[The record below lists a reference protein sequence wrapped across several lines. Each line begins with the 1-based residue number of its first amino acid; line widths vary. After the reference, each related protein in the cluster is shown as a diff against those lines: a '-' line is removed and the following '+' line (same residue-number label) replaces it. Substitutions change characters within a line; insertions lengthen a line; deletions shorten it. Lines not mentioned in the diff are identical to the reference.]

1 MRFFFV
7 LCLSFSCTFMSAQDS
22 IPNQAI
28 PPRTT
33 SAEASRAEEST
44 SKSGEA
50 QLPAQQVPQPTDLAD
65 APSTT
70 QALSCT
76 QKNGK
81 PCPEWVHKL
90 IGQYPPID
98 ISERWNGQPDHFFTF
113 GNARRALHPDKKSW
127 LLFAVAHAGMWAS
140 TVVAVKNHRTSGEEA
155 HSEYPAVAFLTGFD
169 LLIFKTISPA
179 LSVGPPVY
187 AMFHYSRA
195 AAK

>member
-1 MRFFFV
+1 MPGVFLHLHVRPKLEPGDTATYNV
-7 LCLSFSCTFMSAQDS
+7 SRGL
-22 IPNQAI
+22 
-28 PPRTT
+28 
-33 SAEASRAEEST
+33 RAEEST

-50 QLPAQQVPQPTDLAD
+50 ELPAQQVPQPTDLAD
-65 APSTT
+65 APSVT
-70 QALSCT
+70 QQSSCT

-81 PCPEWVHKL
+81 PCPEWVDKL

-113 GNARRALHPDKKSW
+113 GNARRALHPNKKSW

-140 TVVAVKNHRTSGEEA
+140 TEVAVQNSRTSKERA

-169 LLIFKTISPA
+169 LLTFKTISPA

-187 AMFHYSRA
+187 AMIHYSRA